1 MTKVIFQ
8 NILIV
13 DTDKH
18 TAKYVPF
25 QQGLN
30 VITSSEN
37 HVGKSSLI
45 KSLYYSLGAEIDYD
59 QHWDKNNK
67 LYCLE
72 FSVDDKSYTIVR
84 QKRNFLIF
92 KGDNLIAECTR
103 VTHELALILEEIFGF
118 SVYLP
123 DKTQKKHV
131 LAPPVFTY
139 LPYYIDQDSGWGTEP
154 YESFAA
160 LDQFKKPDRIKS
172 LYYHLGV
179 YNKHSV
185 DIMATI
191 DHNKAEIERLQG
203 IIDRAEITLEQ
214 IMPEVQGLVP
224 AVDVLELEKML
235 KPSKEKIA
243 KIVSELTTARER
255 IQKLQSDL
263 LQHSKHLA
271 SMTAHTHKESTDDGK
286 TLNICPKCGYE
297 YDAEFNARVREIYN
311 VENADYLVQQI
322 RYIIASLEKSLVT
335 EETRYV
341 ELMEQLR
348 ASEAT
353 LSKTHDQYDV
363 YVKHRGLMTTITRM
377 HQSIGEAKANQDDYR
392 KENREKS
399 KELKDL
405 PNKKEVDEKYVE
417 DTRSN
422 IISLGAWDNDY
433 DGKIGLLKPL
443 KGQGTLASKII
454 LAQYIALFSTME
466 STGSSRIRFPF
477 VVDSPRTK
485 EPSVASSIEI
495 LNMISRIKSLPQIIL
510 VTMDYSTF
518 DVEQKDKAH
527 IIELTEQRKLLN
539 EADYTAHETNI
550 QGYMDL
556 IANIKTDK

>member
-1 MTKVIFQ
+1 MYAIR
-8 NILIV
+8 
-13 DTDKH
+13 
-18 TAKYVPF
+18 
-25 QQGLN
+25 
-30 VITSSEN
+30 S
-37 HVGKSSLI
+37 
-45 KSLYYSLGAEIDYD
+45 YYA
-59 QHWDKNNK
+59 
-67 LYCLE
+67 
-72 FSVDDKSYTIVR
+72 YTIVR

-377 HQSIGEAKANQDDYR
+377 HQSIG
-392 KENREKS
+392 
-399 KELKDL
+399 
-405 PNKKEVDEKYVE
+405 
-417 DTRSN
+417 
-422 IISLGAWDNDY
+422 
-433 DGKIGLLKPL
+433 
-443 KGQGTLASKII
+443 
-454 LAQYIALFSTME
+454 
-466 STGSSRIRFPF
+466 RITSYN
-477 VVDSPRTK
+477 VCYT
-485 EPSVASSIEI
+485 
-495 LNMISRIKSLPQIIL
+495 
-510 VTMDYSTF
+510 
-518 DVEQKDKAH
+518 
-527 IIELTEQRKLLN
+527 KLLRKV
-539 EADYTAHETNI
+539 
-550 QGYMDL
+550 GVGL
-556 IANIKTDK
+556 